1 MVCPSSLRVIW
12 TGAPVLDDVHI
23 GARSGHK
30 ALIMAIPSSFCRCCV
45 YRQEGGFE
53 LIHVLSCNASV
64 NNSIKKVIC
73 VILM

>member
-30 ALIMAIPSSFCRCCV
+30 ALIMAIPSSFCRCCFIPKK
-45 YRQEGGFE
+45 ESSFG
-53 LIHVLSCNASV
+53 LIDVLSYKVLV
-64 NNSIKKVIC
+64 NNLIKKYLYI
-73 VILM
+73 I